1 MVASS
6 LLQKEFLQSSRK
18 QALSPRQWVRNLGV
32 DYLGILFWFR
42 VSPEV
47 VTGMIS

>member
-6 LLQKEFLQSSRK
+6 LLQKEFLQSLGK
-18 QALSPRQWVRNLGV
+18 QALSPRQWVRNLGA
-32 DYLGILFWFR
+32 DYLGILLWFR

-47 VTGMIS
+47 VT